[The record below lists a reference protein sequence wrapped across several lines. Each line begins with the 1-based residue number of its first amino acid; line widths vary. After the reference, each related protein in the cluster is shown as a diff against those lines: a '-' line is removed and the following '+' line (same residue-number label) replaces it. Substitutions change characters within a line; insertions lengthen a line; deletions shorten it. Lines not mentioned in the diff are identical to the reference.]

1 MAAAIDWAQFK
12 LRLAAVWS
20 SAWRGEKPNV
30 VTDMKF
36 IKTLT
41 VMACAAAFLLSTSGA
56 MAGESCCVKAK
67 AKGKDCS
74 HPCCV
79 EAHKAGKTCEKCQAD
94 ASCCDKAIAK
104 GKDCSHPCC
113 VAAVKAG
120 KVCEKCNK
128 KEAKKEEKKD
138 EKK

>member
-1 MAAAIDWAQFK
+1 
-12 LRLAAVWS
+12 
-20 SAWRGEKPNV
+20 
-30 VTDMKF
+30 MKF

-41 VMACAAAFLLSTSGA
+41 VMACAAAFLLSTSGV
-56 MAGESCCVKAK
+56 MAGESCCVKSK

-79 EAHKAGKTCEKCQAD
+79 EARKAGKTCEKCQGD

-113 VAAVKAG
+113 VAATKDG

-128 KEAKKEEKKD
+128 KEAKKD